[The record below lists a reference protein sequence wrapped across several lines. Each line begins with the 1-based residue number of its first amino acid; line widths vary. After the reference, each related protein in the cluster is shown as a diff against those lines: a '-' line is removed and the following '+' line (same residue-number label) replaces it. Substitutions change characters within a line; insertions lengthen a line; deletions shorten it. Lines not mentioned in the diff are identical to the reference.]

1 MSCCKITKYVLP
13 SPFLANHGGVFPVYD
28 TFCGCLV
35 PRANIGTKNNNW
47 LPQRRTGPWSISPC
61 RKMDGPGREYPD
73 TPGPGRRFPDR
84 SGGVIVQKRKK
95 FYVFF
100 FAFQAILNTFYFWVK
115 NLEKKY
121 SKSQEDTPP
130 PHNWKNILYLY
141 FMFHAILSTFK
152 FFWKNKYLIGTN
164 GPVKFLPARSDFVVF
179 IYP

>member
-1 MSCCKITKYVLP
+1 MPGTQSKYRYQEQQLTTP
-13 SPFLANHGGVFPVYD
+13 KEDRS
-28 TFCGCLV
+28 
-35 PRANIGTKNNNW
+35 
-47 LPQRRTGPWSISPC
+47 
-61 RKMDGPGREYPD
+61 MEYQ
-73 TPGPGRRFPDR
+73 PGPENGRPGPEVSRYSRPGPSL
-84 SGGVIVQKRKK
+84 SGPVWGSNCSEEKK
-95 FYVFF
+95 ILCVF

-164 GPVKFLPARSDFVVF
+164 GLVKFLPARSNFVVF
-179 IYP
+179 ICSNSQWPGPTSECWKW

>member
-1 MSCCKITKYVLP
+1 MAWNAKKTHTFFFP
-13 SPFLANHGGVFPVYD
+13 SEQL
-28 TFCGCLV
+28 
-35 PRANIGTKNNNW
+35 
-47 LPQRRTGPWSISPC
+47 LPQTGPES
-61 RKMDGPGREYPD
+61 DGPGLEYLD
-73 TPGPGRRFPDR
+73 TPGPGRRFPAR
-84 SGGVIVQKRKK
+84 SEGVIVQKRKK

-164 GPVKFLPARSDFVVF
+164 GLSKFLPTWSDYVIFRWSSTVE
-179 IYP
+179 

>member
-1 MSCCKITKYVLP
+1 
-13 SPFLANHGGVFPVYD
+13 
-28 TFCGCLV
+28 
-35 PRANIGTKNNNW
+35 
-47 LPQRRTGPWSISPC
+47 
-61 RKMDGPGREYPD
+61 MDGPGRYYLD
-73 TPGPGRRFPDR
+73 TPGPGRHFPAW
-84 SGGVIVQKRKK
+84 SEGVIVQKRKK

-152 FFWKNKYLIGTN
+152 FFWKNKYLIGTD

-179 IYP
+179 KCTVLYFISLKDKKQKSAKIGAKSCNFLNDLHSLEYIQEWNRA

>member
-1 MSCCKITKYVLP
+1 
-13 SPFLANHGGVFPVYD
+13 
-28 TFCGCLV
+28 
-35 PRANIGTKNNNW
+35 
-47 LPQRRTGPWSISPC
+47 
-61 RKMDGPGREYPD
+61 MDGPGRDYPD
-73 TPGPGRRFPDR
+73 TPGPGRRFPAR
-84 SGGVIVQKRKK
+84 SEGVIVQKRKK

-152 FFWKNKYLIGTN
+152 FFWKNKYLIGTD
-164 GPVKFLPARSDFVVF
+164 GPVNFLPARSDFVVF
-179 IYP
+179 ICQN